1 MTHICFLSSVIQEQI
16 KLRDNAIAQANLLA
30 EYKKLFVH
38 HPSHRRNKKS
48 KGAAANEEKG
58 LLSVFVSL
66 LAEPLSKTGLARTSE
81 DHLTMELILHL
92 FRNLLCAGEP
102 ILKDVE
108 KVQASTILHQE
119 LIALFE
125 REMVLD
131 FFLVIGQE
139 MENRENKQYNLLVME
154 ILHHML
160 KNQVSLC
167 IAGILSFVYLLP
179 L

>member
-1 MTHICFLSSVIQEQI
+1 MIREQI
-16 KLRDNAIAQANLLA
+16 KLRDNAIAQVNLLT

-38 HPSHRRNKKS
+38 HPSHRINRKS
-48 KGAAANEEKG
+48 KEGAKKEGG

-66 LAEPLSKTGLARTSE
+66 LADPLSKTGLARTAE

-92 FRNLLCAGEP
+92 FRNLLCAGDP

-108 KVQASTILHQE
+108 KVQANNILHQE
-119 LIALFE
+119 LIALLE

-160 KNQVSLC
+160 KNQVILQSL
-167 IAGILSFVYLLP
+167 YLCFMKLTSVQTHP
-179 L
+179 LI